1 MRKIGITG
9 SLASG
14 KTTAC
19 KILANKGP
27 LFSADL
33 AVKKLY
39 KKKIFKILIAKKLK
53 IKNPKNLK
61 KIIKDKIL
69 IDKYVIKKLEKII
82 HPFVRQEMKKFVKK
96 NRQKKLLF
104 FEIPLLIESK
114 LMNYFNAI
122 IFIKS
127 KKSLRIKRFK
137 AKGGNEKLFKVL
149 NSKQLSDKKKLRY
162 CDHLV
167 VNEKN
172 KTILKKQLLNIIKL
186 YE

>member
-1 MRKIGITG
+1 MKKIGITG

-19 KILANKGP
+19 KILASKGP
-27 LFSADL
+27 IFSADL

-39 KKKIFKILIAKKLK
+39 KKKDFKILIAKKLK
-53 IKNPKNLK
+53 IKNSNNLK

-82 HPFVRQEMKKFVKK
+82 HPFVRQQMKKFTKK
-96 NRQKKLLF
+96 NKQKKILF

-114 LMNYFNAI
+114 LMDYFNTI

-149 NSKQLSDKKKLRY
+149 NSKQLSDTKKLRY

-172 KTILKKQLLNIIKL
+172 KIILKKQLLNIIKF
-186 YE
+186 YD

>member
-1 MRKIGITG
+1 MKKIGITG

-19 KILANKGP
+19 KILSQKGV
-27 LFSADL
+27 LFSADS
-33 AVKKLY
+33 VVNKLY
-39 KKKIFKILIAKKLK
+39 KKNNFKKIVAKKLK
-53 IKNPKNLK
+53 FKNLNNLK
-61 KIIKDKIL
+61 KVLKNQIL
-69 IDKYVIKKLEKII
+69 IDKSLIKKLEKII
-82 HPFVRQEMKKFVKK
+82 HPLVRQEMKKFIKK

-114 LMNYFNAI
+114 LMKHFNVI

-127 KKSLRIKRFK
+127 KKSLRIKKFK
-137 AKGGNEKLFKVL
+137 LKGGNEKLFQIL
-149 NSKQLSDKKKLRY
+149 DAKQLSDNKKIKY

-172 KTILKKQLLNIIKL
+172 KTILKKKLLSIISL

>member
-1 MRKIGITG
+1 MKKIGITG

-27 LFSADL
+27 IFSADL
-33 AVKKLY
+33 TVKKLY
-39 KKKIFKILIAKKLK
+39 KKKDFKTLIAKKLK
-53 IKNPKNLK
+53 IKNPHNLK
-61 KIIKDKIL
+61 KIIKIKIL
-69 IDKYVIKKLEKII
+69 IDKSVIKKLENII
-82 HPFVRQEMKKFVKK
+82 HPFVRQEMKKFIKK
-96 NRQKKLLF
+96 HKQKKILF

-114 LMNYFNAI
+114 LMDHFNAI

-137 AKGGNEKLFKVL
+137 AKGGSEKLFKVL
-149 NSKQLSDKKKLRY
+149 NSKQLSDDKKLRY
-162 CDHLV
+162 CDHIV

-172 KTILKKQLLNIIKL
+172 KIILKKRLLNIIKF

>member
-53 IKNPKNLK
+53 IKNPENLK
-61 KIIKDKIL
+61 KIIKDKTITM
-69 IDKYVIKKLEKII
+69 IMKIC
-82 HPFVRQEMKKFVKK
+82 R
-96 NRQKKLLF
+96 LLKA
-104 FEIPLLIESK
+104 ENSKELLLIGKTKFFANSYISK
-114 LMNYFNAI
+114 TI
-122 IFIKS
+122 
-127 KKSLRIKRFK
+127 
-137 AKGGNEKLFKVL
+137 KLF
-149 NSKQLSDKKKLRY
+149 
-162 CDHLV
+162 
-167 VNEKN
+167 
-172 KTILKKQLLNIIKL
+172 
-186 YE
+186 

>member
-39 KKKIFKILIAKKLK
+39 KKKIFKILVAKKLK
-53 IKNPKNLK
+53 IKNPENLK

-96 NRQKKLLF
+96 NKQKKLLF

-114 LMNYFNAI
+114 LMDYFNTI

-149 NSKQLSDKKKLRY
+149 NSKQLSDKKKLKY
-162 CDHLV
+162 FDHLV

>member
-1 MRKIGITG
+1 
-9 SLASG
+9 
-14 KTTAC
+14 
-19 KILANKGP
+19 
-27 LFSADL
+27 
-33 AVKKLY
+33 
-39 KKKIFKILIAKKLK
+39 
-53 IKNPKNLK
+53 
-61 KIIKDKIL
+61 
-69 IDKYVIKKLEKII
+69 
-82 HPFVRQEMKKFVKK
+82 MKKFIKK

-114 LMNYFNAI
+114 LMKHFNVI

-137 AKGGNEKLFKVL
+137 LKGGNEKLFQIL
-149 NSKQLSDKKKLRY
+149 DAKQLSDNKKIKY

-172 KTILKKQLLNIIKL
+172 KTILKEKLLSIISL

>member
-1 MRKIGITG
+1 MKKIGITG

-33 AVKKLY
+33 TVKKLY
-39 KKKIFKILIAKKLK
+39 EKRDFKILITKNLK
-53 IKNPKNLK
+53 IKNSSNLK

-69 IDKYVIKKLEKII
+69 INKSVIKKLEKII
-82 HPFVRQEMKKFVKK
+82 HPFVRQEMKKFTKK
-96 NRQKKLLF
+96 NKQKKILF

-114 LMNYFNAI
+114 LMDYFNAI

-127 KKSLRIKRFK
+127 KRSLRIKRFK

-149 NSKQLSDKKKLRY
+149 NSKQLSDEKKLRY
-162 CDHLV
+162 CDHVV
-167 VNEKN
+167 VNEKD
-172 KTILKKQLLNIIKL
+172 KTILKKQLLDIVKL

>member
-53 IKNPKNLK
+53 IKNPENLK

-96 NRQKKLLF
+96 NKQKKLLF

-114 LMNYFNAI
+114 LMKHFNVI

-127 KKSLRIKRFK
+127 KI
-137 AKGGNEKLFKVL
+137 
-149 NSKQLSDKKKLRY
+149 
-162 CDHLV
+162 LV
-167 VNEKN
+167 N
-172 KTILKKQLLNIIKL
+172 
-186 YE
+186 

>member
-1 MRKIGITG
+1 MKKIGITG

-19 KILANKGP
+19 KILASKGP
-27 LFSADL
+27 IFSADL

-39 KKKIFKILIAKKLK
+39 KKKDFKILIAKKLK
-53 IKNPKNLK
+53 IKNPENLK

-96 NRQKKLLF
+96 NKQKKLLF

-114 LMNYFNAI
+114 LMDYFNAI

-149 NSKQLSDKKKLRY
+149 NSKQLSDKKKLKD

-172 KTILKKQLLNIIKL
+172 KIILKKQLLNIIKP

>member
-53 IKNPKNLK
+53 IKNPENLK

-82 HPFVRQEMKKFVKK
+82 HPFVRQEMKKFTKK
-96 NRQKKLLF
+96 NKQKKILF

-114 LMNYFNAI
+114 LMDYFNAI

-127 KKSLRIKRFK
+127 KRSLRIKRFK

-149 NSKQLSDKKKLRY
+149 NSKQLSDKKKLKY

>member
-1 MRKIGITG
+1 
-9 SLASG
+9 
-14 KTTAC
+14 
-19 KILANKGP
+19 
-27 LFSADL
+27 
-33 AVKKLY
+33 
-39 KKKIFKILIAKKLK
+39 
-53 IKNPKNLK
+53 
-61 KIIKDKIL
+61 
-69 IDKYVIKKLEKII
+69 
-82 HPFVRQEMKKFVKK
+82 MKKFVKK
-96 NRQKKLLF
+96 NKQKKLLF

-114 LMNYFNAI
+114 LMDYFNAI

-127 KKSLRIKRFK
+127 KKSFRIKRFK

-172 KTILKKQLLNIIKL
+172 KSILKKQLLNIIKL

>member
-1 MRKIGITG
+1 MKKIGITG
-9 SLASG
+9 SLSSG

-19 KILANKGP
+19 KILASKGP
-27 LFSADL
+27 IFSADL

-39 KKKIFKILIAKKLK
+39 KKKDFKILIAKKLK
-53 IKNPKNLK
+53 IKNPENLK

-69 IDKYVIKKLEKII
+69 IDKYAIKKLEKII
-82 HPFVRQEMKKFVKK
+82 HPFVRQEMKKFTKK
-96 NRQKKLLF
+96 NKQKKLLF

-114 LMNYFNAI
+114 LMDYFNAI

-149 NSKQLSDKKKLRY
+149 NSKQLSDDKKLRY
-162 CDHLV
+162 CDHIV

-172 KTILKKQLLNIIKL
+172 KIILKKQLLNIIKL

>member
-53 IKNPKNLK
+53 IKNPENLK

-82 HPFVRQEMKKFVKK
+82 HPFVRQEMKKFTKK
-96 NRQKKLLF
+96 NKQKKLLF
-104 FEIPLLIESK
+104 FEIPLLVESK
-114 LMNYFNAI
+114 LMDYFNAL

-149 NSKQLSDKKKLRY
+149 NSKQLSDKKKLKY

>member
-1 MRKIGITG
+1 MKKIGITG

-33 AVKKLY
+33 TVKKFYEKEDL
-39 KKKIFKILIAKKLK
+39 KILIAKKLK
-53 IKNPKNLK
+53 IKNPDNLK

-69 IDKYVIKKLEKII
+69 TDKYLIKKLEKII
-82 HPFVRQEMKKFVKK
+82 HPFVRKEMKKFTKK
-96 NRQKKLLF
+96 NKRKKILF

-114 LMNYFNAI
+114 LMDYFNTI

-149 NSKQLSDKKKLRY
+149 NSKQLSDDKKLRY
-162 CDHLV
+162 CDHIV

-172 KTILKKQLLNIIKL
+172 KIILKKQLLNIIKL

>member
-39 KKKIFKILIAKKLK
+39 KKKIFKILVAKKLK
-53 IKNPKNLK
+53 IKNPENLK

-96 NRQKKLLF
+96 NKQKKLLF

-114 LMNYFNAI
+114 LMDYFNAI

-137 AKGGNEKLFKVL
+137 AKGGNEKLFKVI
-149 NSKQLSDKKKLRY
+149 NSKQLSDKKKLKY

-172 KTILKKQLLNIIKL
+172 KTILKEKLLSIISL